1 MSLDRV
7 ELEPIAPAPA
17 ARARGLLV
25 LRSLAIFVA
34 VVAQLD
40 ARPAFSAPSRAA
52 QLTAEKCRFP
62 VAPEPAP
69 LTRCFRLTVPRNY
82 ERPSDGTFDLAV
94 AVQQPAT
101 PVPGRR
107 PLLLLHGGP
116 GGSGFTGGMGRRV
129 AAFSPGAVTV
139 TFDQRGSG
147 FSDPVACNDIPLV
160 TREAIAAPGDGFAT
174 IWRVNEPY
182 ARCRARLDAAGIRPE
197 HFGTVVTSRD
207 ADELRR
213 ALGIAKWDIWSVSY
227 GTIVALDMMAGHP
240 AGIGSVVLDSPVE
253 LVPRPET
260 AAAEFERP
268 VLNIFASCAAD
279 ARCAAA
285 YPRLREDFYDTFR
298 GLDRNPLVV
307 PLDSAATGGFKQAD
321 LNGLEFEFLLR
332 RLMRSAAG
340 IGSIPRALQA
350 ARQHDAAALKPLV
363 TSALAA
369 VPENNTMARP
379 AVMCRDQAELSEVR
393 PPTRGWDFGQ
403 LFGVCR
409 LWGSPGPPARRPE
422 RTRSPVLIM
431 IGALD
436 PHYEPTVVRSIEAR
450 LGAQSRT
457 ITFPA
462 ATHGVF
468 SPGCSGSVVAAFFA
482 DPKAVSNV
490 SCIEAMPKI
499 DFIIGGAVSA
509 PS

>member
-1 MSLDRV
+1 MNLDCV
-7 ELEPIAPAPA
+7 EPARIAGATA
-17 ARARGLLV
+17 KARRLFA
-25 LRSLAIFVA
+25 LRSLAFLLLA
-34 VVAQLD
+34 VTQLEGG
-40 ARPAFSAPSRAA
+40 PAFSAPRPTAT
-52 QLTAEKCRFP
+52 LTPETCRFP
-62 VAPEPAP
+62 VAAEPAP

-82 ERPSDGTFDLAV
+82 QRPSDGTFDLAV
-94 AVQQPAT
+94 AVQQPAA
-101 PVPGRR
+101 PVAGRR
-107 PLLLLHGGP
+107 PVLLLHGGP
-116 GGSGFTGGMGRRV
+116 GGSGFAGGMGRRV

-139 TFDQRGSG
+139 TFDQRGNG
-147 FSDPVACNDIPLV
+147 FSDPAICKDIPLV
-160 TREAIAAPGDGFAT
+160 TRDAIAAPGDGFTT

-182 ARCRARLDAAGIRPE
+182 ARCRARLDGAGVKPE
-197 HFGTVVTSRD
+197 HFGTRVTSRD

-213 ALGIAKWDIWSVSY
+213 ALGIAKWDLWSVSY

-240 AGIGSVVLDSPVE
+240 AGIGAVVLDSPVG
-253 LVPRPET
+253 LVPHPET
-260 AAAEFERP
+260 AGAEFERP
-268 VLNIFASCAAD
+268 VLNIFEACAAD
-279 ARCAAA
+279 AQCAAA
-285 YPRLREDFYDTFR
+285 YPRLKDEFYETFR
-298 GLDRNPLVV
+298 GLDRKPLVV
-307 PLDSAATGGFKQAD
+307 PLDPAATGGITQAD

-350 ARQHDAAALKPLV
+350 ARERDAAALRPLV

-409 LWGSPGPPARRPE
+409 LWGSPGPAARRPAG
-422 RTRSPVLIM
+422 TRSPVLIM

-436 PHYEPTVVRSIEAR
+436 PYYEPAVVRSIEAR
-450 LGAQSRT
+450 LAGRSRT
-457 ITFPA
+457 IMFPA

-468 SPGCSGSVVAAFFA
+468 ARGCSGNIVATFFV
-482 DPKAVSNV
+482 DPDAASDV

-499 DFIIGGAVSA
+499 DFIVGGSVPATS
-509 PS
+509 